1 MAREH
6 LAFSE
11 HRGSSR
17 ARSARNSITMT
28 TLLSRLGLPIP
39 AIVTAALLASCAGG
53 SSPEPLYGDMTE
65 GDVKLAAHA
74 AQDALEHTVNGE
86 TRTWRNPATGSEGA
100 FTPQRTYLSKAGLY
114 CRDYRERLVVS
125 QRSATYRNTACRSPE
140 GVWRWVS
147 QATGGAE
154 HRLKA
159 G

>member
-1 MAREH
+1 MR
-6 LAFSE
+6 
-11 HRGSSR
+11 
-17 ARSARNSITMT
+17 
-28 TLLSRLGLPIP
+28 TLLSRLRPSLP
-39 AIVTAALLASCAGG
+39 AIVTAAFLAGCAGN
-53 SSPEPLYGDMTE
+53 STPEPLYGDMTE
-65 GDVKLAAHA
+65 GDVTLAASA

-125 QRSATYRNTACRSPE
+125 RRSATYLNTACRSPD

-147 QATGGAE
+147 QASGGAE
-154 HRLKA
+154 PRLKA